1 MPTSST
7 TLPRFPRAATRS
19 NAARASVI
27 YFIVEPD
34 REQLLELRT
43 LVDAG
48 ELRAEVDSVFPLT
61 EARAAFERVAGR
73 GKRGKVVLEVGTD

>member
-1 MPTSST
+1 VVTIAEEMPG
-7 TLPRFPRAATRS
+7 AT
-19 NAARASVI
+19 
-27 YFIVEPD
+27 YFVVEPD
-34 REQLLELRT
+34 HEQLLELNA

-61 EARAAFERVAGR
+61 DAQAAFERVGGR